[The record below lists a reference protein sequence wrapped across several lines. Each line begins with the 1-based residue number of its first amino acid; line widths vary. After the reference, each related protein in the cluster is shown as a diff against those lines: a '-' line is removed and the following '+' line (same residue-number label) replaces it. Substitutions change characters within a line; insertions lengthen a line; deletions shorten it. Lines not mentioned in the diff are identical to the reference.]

1 MRLQTVG
8 GLLREIAS
16 RIFENKWLK
25 ILSLVL
31 AILLFRFSN
40 QPDSFVKIS
49 GVPVEFQ
56 GIPAGMEIVNID
68 SPVVSVQVKGPQNM
82 VTGLTSNQISV
93 TANLS
98 NKEQGERIAHLQTH
112 HVKLPER
119 IEVLNISPTTIRLR
133 LEKTESR
140 AVKVIPMTEG
150 TLPPG
155 LEIYDTSI
163 NPETIL
169 VEGPQRDIEKVTQF
183 STETINLDRLS
194 SSFNAQVDVEVP
206 TPLRIKGRE
215 QVRLSITIGEKR
227 QKRTV
232 SVPVILRGN
241 QAEQHRPSPRRVDVD
256 LFGPESLLR
265 QIETTNIQAEISVIG
280 LPRGETLI
288 APSITLSDRF
298 RNKISVTAVH
308 PTSIRVF

>member
-1 MRLQTVG
+1 MRLHSISG
-8 GLLREIAS
+8 RLRELSS
-16 RIFENKWLK
+16 RLFENKWLK
-25 ILSLVL
+25 IFSLVL

-40 QPDSFVKIS
+40 QPDSYVKIG

-56 GIPAGMEIVNID
+56 GIPPGMEIVNID

-112 HVKLPER
+112 NVKVPER

-140 AVKVIPMTEG
+140 AVRVIPKIEG
-150 TLPPG
+150 TLQPG
-155 LEIYDTSI
+155 LEIYETSI
-163 NPETIL
+163 IPETIQ
-169 VEGPQRDIEKVTQF
+169 VEGPERDIEKVINF
-183 STETINLDRLS
+183 STETINLDTLI

-227 QKRTV
+227 ERRTILI
-232 SVPVILRGN
+232 PVTLRGEE
-241 QAEQHRPSPRRVDVD
+241 ADLRRVTPRRVEVEM
-256 LFGPESLLR
+256 FGPASLLR
-265 QIETTNIQAEISVIG
+265 QIQPIEITAEVNVFG

-288 APSITLSDRF
+288 APVITIPDRY
-298 RNKISVTAVH
+298 RNKISVATVH
-308 PTSIRVF
+308 PTTLRIY

>member
-1 MRLQTVG
+1 MRLQSIS
-8 GLLREIAS
+8 GLLRELS
-16 RIFENKWLK
+16 GHIFENKWLK
-25 ILSLVL
+25 IFSLVL

-40 QPDSFVKIS
+40 QPDSFVKIG

-56 GIPAGMEIVNID
+56 GIPPGMEIVNID
-68 SPVVSVQVKGPQNM
+68 SPIVSVQVKGPQNM

-112 HVKLPER
+112 NVKLPER

-140 AVKVIPMTEG
+140 LVRVIPKTEG
-150 TLPPG
+150 TLPSG
-155 LEIYDTSI
+155 LEIYETSI
-163 NPETIL
+163 NPETIM
-169 VEGPQRDIEKVTQF
+169 VEGPERDIEKVINF
-183 STETINLDRLS
+183 STETINLDTLT

-215 QVRLSITIGEKR
+215 QVRLSINIGEKR
-227 QKRTV
+227 ERRTILI
-232 SVPVILRGN
+232 PVVLRGDE
-241 QAEQHRPSPRRVDVD
+241 AEQRRVAPRRVEVE
-256 LFGPESLLR
+256 LFGPESILR
-265 QIETTNIQAEISVIG
+265 QLPTSEITAEVSVFG

-288 APSITLSDRF
+288 APVITIPDRY
-298 RNKISVTAVH
+298 RNTISVATVH
-308 PTSIRVF
+308 PTTLRIY